1 MKAGTPAIATMV
13 RYVVRTDKPTISRYT
28 KVLTIAQQEH
38 LSPTDLPAY
47 IARRGGVAQIQD
59 VESVALAKK
68 SGDKTSKE
76 RTALIREYFELVG
89 ATSKMDFE
97 FGGNVNFHGEEKDG
111 KVESSS
117 FCVFVACHVSGE
129 QYKIISANDLGRS
142 FEDGLVKYLGKA
154 MPSDLNVLE
163 HGLRNFKK
171 RIASDS
177 SQPES
182 IRRDM
187 KEQLAQPLKYK
198 VVEVIEAEATLK
210 DDDA

>member
-1 MKAGTPAIATMV
+1 MWFNKRP
-13 RYVVRTDKPTISRYT
+13 IS
-28 KVLTIAQQEH
+28 A
-38 LSPTDLPAY
+38 
-47 IARRGGVAQIQD
+47 
-59 VESVALAKK
+59 VESFFA
-68 SGDKTSKE
+68 
-76 RTALIREYFELVG
+76 
-89 ATSKMDFE
+89 
-97 FGGNVNFHGEEKDG
+97 
-111 KVESSS
+111 
-117 FCVFVACHVSGE
+117 CACHVSGE

-142 FEDGLVKYLGKA
+142 YEDGLVKYLGKA

-198 VVEVIEAEATLK
+198 VVEVIEAETTLK

>member
-1 MKAGTPAIATMV
+1 MLLLRSAYLRVLMWFNKRP
-13 RYVVRTDKPTISRYT
+13 IS
-28 KVLTIAQQEH
+28 A
-38 LSPTDLPAY
+38 
-47 IARRGGVAQIQD
+47 
-59 VESVALAKK
+59 VESFFA
-68 SGDKTSKE
+68 
-76 RTALIREYFELVG
+76 
-89 ATSKMDFE
+89 
-97 FGGNVNFHGEEKDG
+97 
-111 KVESSS
+111 
-117 FCVFVACHVSGE
+117 CACHVSGE

-142 FEDGLVKYLGKA
+142 YEDGLVKYLGKA

-198 VVEVIEAEATLK
+198 VVEVIEAETTLK